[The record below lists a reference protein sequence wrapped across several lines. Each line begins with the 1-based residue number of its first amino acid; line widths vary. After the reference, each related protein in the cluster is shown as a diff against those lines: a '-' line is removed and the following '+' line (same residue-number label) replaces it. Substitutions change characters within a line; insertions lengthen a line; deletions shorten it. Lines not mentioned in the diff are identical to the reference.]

1 MVMRFIEMCFRVVDV
16 GYIVLIDLIARL
28 ALTLLDVEI
37 AA

>member
-28 ALTLLDVEI
+28 ALTVVDVEI
-37 AA
+37 PA